1 MAANAAQKV
10 AEVREVTRVERIGA
24 HSHIRG
30 LGLDDTL
37 DPRQVSQVRYNSGN
51 TSYVFLAL
59 YVLIQS
65 ERVNVG
71 ISFNYNSRVWLVKKG
86 LDVLPE

>member
-1 MAANAAQKV
+1 MASNAAQKV

-37 DPRQVSQVRYNSGN
+37 DPRQVSQVRYF
-51 TSYVFLAL
+51 VCKIVL
-59 YVLIQS
+59 YIK
-65 ERVNVG
+65 N
-71 ISFNYNSRVWLVKKG
+71 N
-86 LDVLPE
+86 

>member
-1 MAANAAQKV
+1 MASNAAQKV

-37 DPRQVSQVRYNSGN
+37 DPRQVSQVTFGS
-51 TSYVFLAL
+51 FLFMDP
-59 YVLIQS
+59 YICDSQM
-65 ERVNVG
+65 
-71 ISFNYNSRVWLVKKG
+71 
-86 LDVLPE
+86 

>member
-1 MAANAAQKV
+1 MASNAAQKV

-37 DPRQVSQVRYNSGN
+37 DPRQVSQVIKFVYKIIP
-51 TSYVFLAL
+51 Y
-59 YVLIQS
+59 
-65 ERVNVG
+65 
-71 ISFNYNSRVWLVKKG
+71 ISKK
-86 LDVLPE
+86 

>member
-1 MAANAAQKV
+1 MASNAAQKV

-37 DPRQVSQVRYNSGN
+37 DPRQVSQVIKFVCKIIPY
-51 TSYVFLAL
+51 
-59 YVLIQS
+59 
-65 ERVNVG
+65 
-71 ISFNYNSRVWLVKKG
+71 ISKK
-86 LDVLPE
+86 

>member
-1 MAANAAQKV
+1 MASNAAQKV

-37 DPRQVSQVRYNSGN
+37 DPRQVSQVRYS
-51 TSYVFLAL
+51 VRIIAL
-59 YVLIQS
+59 YIK
-65 ERVNVG
+65 N
-71 ISFNYNSRVWLVKKG
+71 
-86 LDVLPE
+86 